1 MNSFYKWLVL
11 IFLSICIKSFSQEF
25 EATTNKT
32 IVAIGE
38 RFQVSFS
45 LKNGDGSNFK
55 SPDFKGF
62 VVLSGPMQGQN
73 IQIINGKTFRSVSFS
88 YTLTTSK
95 AGDYT
100 INSASIAVGGNIVK
114 SNPITIKVMP
124 ETDAQK
130 QQNQENAKQDKEL
143 SVQAQDILKKN
154 IFVKLNVSKK
164 DVYLGEQITAT
175 YKLYVNPELNLI
187 QMNPSKVPTFEGF
200 WAQELSNDKLS
211 WAREI
216 IDGVAYNSAIIK
228 QVVLFPQKSGK
239 LTAEPYEFD
248 FIVRLKVQGR
258 KQQRNDPFGG
268 LFDDFFSSSFKD
280 FNYKA
285 KSETGNI
292 NVKELPANQPET
304 FNGSV
309 GDITLDVWLDKTKTK
324 TGEPVSLN
332 VKISGRGNLKLI
344 EPLSLSF
351 PPEFEIYDPKINDN
365 TNVSVAGMS
374 GSKIFEYLMI
384 PRNPGNFKIEPVVFS
399 YFDLNTKQYKTLTSK
414 EFVIS
419 VEKGNN
425 SDASSIS
432 GVRKEDVQLIG
443 KDIRYIKTKDAD
455 LEKNSVSFFG
465 TANFFVWL
473 FSPVAMLFIF
483 IILLGKR
490 RKFTADDLLVKNRRA
505 TKIAKRRL
513 TIAKKCMIK
522 NEKDKFYEEI
532 TKAMWGYLSDK
543 LLISNSDLTKDK
555 AKEILL
561 SKNVNDELANKFLNT
576 LDIAE
581 FARYAPVGQESE
593 MPNLYE
599 SSVSVITEI
608 EGVLK

>member
-1 MNSFYKWLVL
+1 MKSYFKWLLFFV
-11 IFLSICIKSFSQEF
+11 IIVSYNAFSQEF
-25 EATTNKT
+25 EATVNKNP
-32 IVAIGE
+32 IALGE
-38 RFQVSFS
+38 RFQVSFV
-45 LKNGDGSNFK
+45 LKNAEGSNFK
-55 SPDFKGF
+55 APDFKGF
-62 VVLSGPMQGQN
+62 TVLSGPMQGQN
-73 IQIINGKTFRSVSFS
+73 VQIINGRTFRSVSFS
-88 YTLTTSK
+88 YTLVGDK
-95 AGDYT
+95 AGDFNINPAT
-100 INSASIAVGGNIVK
+100 ITVDGNSLK
-114 SNPITIKVMP
+114 SNVIKIKVLP

-130 QQNQENAKQDKEL
+130 QLKQAAEQQDKEL

-154 IFVKLNVSKK
+154 IFVRLNVSKK

-175 YKLYVNPELNLI
+175 YKIYVNPELNLL
-187 QMNPSKVPTFEGF
+187 QMNPSKVPTFDGF
-200 WAQELSNDKLS
+200 WAQELPGDKLS

-216 IDGVAYNSAIIK
+216 INGVAYNSAIIK

-258 KQQRNDPFGG
+258 RPQRNDPFGG
-268 LFDDFFSSSFKD
+268 LFDDFFSSSYKD

-292 NVKELPANQPET
+292 NVKALPDNAPT
-304 FNGSV
+304 SFNGSV
-309 GDITLDVWLDKTKTK
+309 GDLTLDAWLDKPKTK
-324 TGEPVSLN
+324 TGEPISLN

-344 EPLSLSF
+344 EPLLLNF
-351 PPEFEIYDPKINDN
+351 PPGFELYDPKINDN
-365 TNVSVAGMS
+365 INITAAGMS
-374 GSKIFEYLMI
+374 GSKIFEYLII
-384 PRNPGNFKIEPVVFS
+384 PRNPGTFKIEPVVFS

-414 EFVIS
+414 EFNIV
-419 VEKGNN
+419 VEKGSN
-425 SDASSIS
+425 SETASIS

-443 KDIRYIKTKDAD
+443 KDIRFIKTKAIN

-465 TANFFVWL
+465 TALFFIWL
-473 FSPVAMLFIF
+473 LVPIILLILF

-490 RKFTADDLLVKNRRA
+490 RKFNADDLLVKNRRA
-505 TKIAKRRL
+505 TKIAKKRL
-513 TIAKKCMIK
+513 TIAKKCMIN

-543 LLISNSDLTKDK
+543 LLIPNSELTKDN

-561 SKNVNDELANKFLNT
+561 NKNVTEELTDKFLNT
-576 LDIAE
+576 LDTAE
-581 FARYAPVGQESE
+581 FARYAPVGQAGE